1 MIVCVKLFA
10 AARQIAQRD
19 AVEIELVDGAS
30 VGDLR
35 RQMAA
40 TMPELA
46 DLLGHVLFA
55 IDSEYADDPIRIPA
69 GADIACI
76 PPVSGG

>member
-19 AVEIELVDGAS
+19 AVEIELADGAN
-30 VGDLR
+30 VGELR
-35 RQMAA
+35 LQMAA

-55 IDSEYADDPIRIPA
+55 IDSEYADDPTKIPA

>member
-19 AVEIELVDGAS
+19 VVEIELADGAS
-30 VGDLR
+30 VGELR

-55 IDSEYADDPIRIPA
+55 IDSEYADDSIKIPA

>member
-19 AVEIELVDGAS
+19 AVEIELADGAS
-30 VGDLR
+30 VGELR
-35 RQMAA
+35 LQMAA

-55 IDSEYADDPIRIPA
+55 IDSEYADDPTKIPA